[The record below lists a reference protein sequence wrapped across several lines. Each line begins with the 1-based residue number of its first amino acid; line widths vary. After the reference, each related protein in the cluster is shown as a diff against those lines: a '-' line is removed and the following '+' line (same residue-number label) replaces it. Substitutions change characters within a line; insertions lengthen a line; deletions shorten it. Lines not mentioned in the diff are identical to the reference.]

1 MNIQPPQEDN
11 QRPWLD
17 EHDACALIA
26 NVRKGGRPTH
36 GNVKRT
42 MAALSRMGHRTG
54 EVAGEGDGCGVLTD
68 LPRAIW
74 SRILARIGQPPEL
87 ANDPHFFVLHA
98 FLPQHNTD
106 GIVRR
111 ILEIA
116 ALRVMQVVY
125 SAPGDTRPEMLGPLA
140 RAQEPVFWQIAGS
153 VPGRDVR
160 DANTRLFEFQ
170 MEIERELPLHVVS
183 CSTHSAVY
191 KVRGH
196 VDTLYKYYPDLRNP
210 EYESTIA
217 IGHSRYSTNT
227 ETAFERVQP
236 FSLLGHNG
244 EINTI
249 ARLRQEAR
257 MLGAQLVEGG
267 SDSQDLNRLIEVL
280 IHRYGFTLLEA
291 LEVAFPPVPHEAS
304 ALTPEQSPL
313 YRRYRMGWGPFA
325 QGPAALVTRFGD
337 ECVFSVDALGLRPLW
352 FGETEKDYFFSSEQG
367 VVPLTENIRDPRPLS
382 PGEKIAL
389 TVHRG
394 SGVRVLEYRDVRQD
408 VLRRARALRPVK
420 SPELHPHAAP
430 VWTPPPAPGTGNLD
444 GWRSAAGWY
453 RADRDIAADMAE
465 KAADPIG
472 SLGYDGPL
480 AALST
485 DGPRN
490 LSEYFKEAVAV
501 VTNPSIDRER
511 ETEHFS
517 TESIVGPRPALHED
531 DPAGQIAPIPLQ
543 LPVLV
548 GGAFAG
554 EPLLAPDDLD
564 AVARKAGT
572 WTFENVLAAFNGH
585 VAVLDASLQPGETT
599 YSALERLAAAA
610 VDHAKR
616 GVRLLALDDALAFHD
631 GHGWLDHHLALAVV
645 DRALRLQTDHYG
657 RSLRRACGIIVRAA
671 GVRNLHDLILA
682 VALGADAVNPY
693 LLIETAVGRTG
704 EPSERAARLA
714 NLLSA
719 LEKGLQKVTSTM
731 GVHELRG
738 YGKTFGSIGLS
749 TPVAEIMGCVNY
761 AGSEARGL
769 TWAGLDADSA
779 ARAEFLGGK
788 GGRPLKETR
797 IYPHVY
803 KMAGQVAQGEVDYRG
818 LMDRLAELE
827 RSSPVALRHTLGFR
841 TNPDST
847 VDPDE
852 VDLGVGRHSLPF
864 VIASMSFGSQS
875 EIAFRAYAE
884 AAFRLDMY
892 SLNGEGGEIKDMLG
906 KYPHHRGQQIASG
919 RFGVNAELLNSSY
932 LLEIKVGQGAK
943 PGEGG
948 HLPGKK
954 VSAKV
959 AAARNANVGVDL
971 ISPSNNHDI
980 YSIED
985 LAQFIEELKTSNPR
999 VKVAV
1004 KIPVVPGIGVIA
1016 VGVAKANA
1024 DIINI
1029 TGYDGGT
1036 GAARQ
1041 HSLKY
1046 VGLPAEIGVVEAHAA
1061 LLRAGLRERVEIW
1074 CDGGMKSG
1082 TDVVKMVLLGANR
1095 VGFGTMAMVA
1105 IGCTICRKC
1114 QTDTCHVGITTQVE
1128 TREQAIA
1135 HGLKAF
1141 EPQVYEDAVDQ
1152 LVQLFG
1158 AIAQEAQLV
1167 TAQLGYTR
1175 LQDLV
1180 GRADLLDQACLT
1192 EQLDMTPLLQV
1203 APRPERPAVGRTIGR
1218 ALRRPRNHLTEI
1230 ISDLV
1235 VRAIEEEE
1243 DVITYE
1249 DSEAISIDRAVGT
1262 HLVGALVRRYGF
1274 ANGNALGHAGHDAA
1288 WRAGIAGGHDGHA
1301 VSAHSPH
1308 NHSQNGNK
1316 RPRTIRLNFNGSAV
1330 PGNGLAAFHG
1340 GDVEVVV
1347 EGGSQDGMGKCALG
1361 GRVAVLKGMN
1371 HKGVRIGG
1379 GVGKSFA
1386 YGAQRGQF
1394 FIQGSADSRAGV
1406 RLSGADLVIGGEI
1419 TERIRDED
1427 GFLASR
1433 ANVKGFAFEYM
1444 TAGRAVV
1451 LGDPGPWICSGM
1463 TGGVV
1468 YIRLRPELGFDEAAI
1483 KRRLAK
1489 GANVK
1494 VLPVGPSDEANLH
1507 DLLCAYREA
1516 LADANQHAEARRID
1530 DILMRWDKEFLRVVP
1545 ANLQVDQTI
1554 ATE

>member
-1 MNIQPPQEDN
+1 MPIMPPPEEN
-11 QRPWLD
+11 HRPYLM
-17 EHDACALIA
+17 ERDACALIA
-26 NVRKGGRPTH
+26 NVRKTAQPTH

-42 MAALSRMGHRTG
+42 LAALSRMGHRTG

-68 LPRAIW
+68 IPRIIW
-74 SRILARIGQPPEL
+74 RRMLIEEGHSGDLS
-87 ANDPHFFVLHA
+87 NDPNFFVLHL
-98 FLPQHNTD
+98 FLSPENTAETVAK
-106 GIVRR
+106 IEELAKLH
-111 ILEIA
+111 ILQIT
-116 ALRVMQVVY
+116 Y
-125 SAPGDTRPEMLGPLA
+125 SEAGQTRPEMLGPLA
-140 RAQEPVFWQIAGS
+140 RAQEPVFWQMAGFA
-153 VPGRDVR
+153 PGRDTR
-160 DANTRLFEFQ
+160 DANARLFDFQ
-170 MEIERELPLHVVS
+170 MHIERELVIHVVS
-183 CSTHSAVY
+183 CSTHSVVY

-196 VDTLYKYYPDLRNP
+196 VDTLYKYYPDLRDP
-210 EYESTIA
+210 EFQSAIT

-257 MLGAQLVEGG
+257 MLGTQLDRNG
-267 SDSQDLNRLIEVL
+267 SDSQDLNRLLEVL
-280 IHRYGFTLLEA
+280 IHTYGFTLLEA
-291 LEVAFPPVPHEAS
+291 MEIAFPPVPHEAL
-304 ALTPEQSPL
+304 ALPTETQAL

-325 QGPAALVTRFGD
+325 QGPAGIVSRFGD
-337 ECVFSVDALGLRPLW
+337 ECLFSVDAMGLRPLW

-367 VVPLTENIRDPRPLS
+367 VVPLEQDVRDPRPLA
-382 PGEKIAL
+382 PGEKVAL
-389 TVHRG
+389 SIHRG
-394 SGVRVLEYRDVRQD
+394 STVRIFNDVEVRGE
-408 VLRRARALRPVK
+408 VLRRARALKPVK
-420 SPELHPHAAP
+420 
-430 VWTPPPAPGTGNLD
+430 TPPTLTNAPAWIPPDAPGSAEA
-444 GWRSAAGWY
+444 WRAAVGWY
-453 RADRDIAADMAE
+453 RTDRDIAVEMAD

-480 AALST
+480 AALSN

-501 VTNPSIDRER
+501 VTNPAIDRER

-517 TESIVGPRPALHED
+517 TEAILGARPSLNSAEGED
-531 DPAGQIAPIPLQ
+531 EPAPIPLA
-543 LPVLV
+543 LPVLA
-548 GGAFAG
+548 GGQIAG
-554 EPLLAPDDLD
+554 DPLLDTGDYAK
-564 AVARKAGT
+564 AAGCAGT
-572 WTFENVLAAFNGH
+572 WLYEDVLAAFGER
-585 VAVLDASLQPGETT
+585 AVILSAARAPEETI
-599 YSALERLAAAA
+599 YSALERLSGEALAALEAGA
-610 VDHAKR
+610 Q
-616 GVRLLALDDALAFHD
+616 LIALDDGGMFLN
-631 GHGWLDHHLALAVV
+631 GCGWLDPHLALAVV
-645 DRALRLQTDHYG
+645 DRALRLKVDANG
-657 RSLRRACGIIVRAA
+657 RNCRRKAGIILRSAA
-671 GVRNLHDLILA
+671 IRNLHDVILA
-682 VALGADAVNPY
+682 VSLGADAVNPY
-693 LLIETAVGRTG
+693 MLIETAVMRSGTP
-704 EPSERAARLA
+704 EDRANRVVSLFT
-714 NLLSA
+714 A
-719 LEKGLQKVTSTM
+719 LEKGLQKITSTM

-738 YGKTFGSIGLS
+738 YGKTFASMGLS
-749 TPVAEIMGCVNY
+749 TPVAKLMGCVNY
-761 AGSEARGL
+761 AGTAERGV
-769 TWAGLDADSA
+769 TWAMLQRESENRTQILESKG
-779 ARAEFLGGK
+779 ARL
-788 GGRPLKETR
+788 PKETR
-797 IYPHVY
+797 IYPHIY
-803 KMAGQVAQGEVDYRG
+803 KMAGQVASGEVDYTG
-818 LMDRLAELE
+818 IMERLNEIE
-827 RSSPVALRHTLGFR
+827 RTTPVALRHTLDFAFD
-841 TNPDST
+841 PDSR
-847 VDPDE
+847 VDADE
-852 VDLGVGRHSLPF
+852 VELGVGHHSLPF
-864 VIASMSFGSQS
+864 IISSMSFGSQG

-884 AAFRLDMY
+884 AAFQLDMY

-919 RFGVNAELLNSSY
+919 RFGVNAELINSSY

-959 AAARNANVGVDL
+959 AAARNANIGVDL

-1061 LLRAGLRERVEIW
+1061 LLKAGLRDKVEIW

-1082 TDVVKMVLLGANR
+1082 TDVVKMILLGANR

-1114 QTDTCHVGITTQVE
+1114 QTDTCHVGITTQIE
-1128 TREQAIA
+1128 TKEQAIA

-1141 EPQVYEDAVDQ
+1141 EPQVYEDAVGQ
-1152 LVQLFG
+1152 LRHLFEAVG
-1158 AIAQEAQLV
+1158 AEAREI
-1167 TAQLGYTR
+1167 TARLGFAR

-1180 GRADLLDQACLT
+1180 GRADLLLQARMT
-1192 EQLDMTPLLQV
+1192 DQLDMTPLLAV
-1203 APRPERPAVGRTIGR
+1203 AASVERPHFSRTIGR

-1230 ISDLV
+1230 ISDMV
-1235 VRAIEEEE
+1235 SEAIESGE

-1249 DSEAISIDRAVGT
+1249 DAEASSIDRALGT
-1262 HLVGALVRRYGF
+1262 HLVGALVRRFGF
-1274 ANGNALGHAGHDAA
+1274 ANGLTLGA
-1288 WRAGIAGGHDGHA
+1288 RDG
-1301 VSAHSPH
+1301 VSFRRD
-1308 NHSQNGNK
+1308 QK
-1316 RPRTIRLNFNGSAV
+1316 RPESITLNFNSSAV

-1340 GDVEVVV
+1340 GDVTIVV
-1347 EGGSQDGMGKCALG
+1347 EGATQDGLGKCAFG
-1361 GRVAVLKGMN
+1361 GKVAILKGMN
-1371 HKGVRIGG
+1371 HKGVRVGG
-1379 GVGKSFA
+1379 SVGKSFA

-1394 FIQGSADSRAGV
+1394 IIQGNADSRAGV
-1406 RLSGADLVIGGEI
+1406 RLSGADLIIGGEI
-1419 TERIRDED
+1419 AEKIRDD
-1427 GFLASR
+1427 QGFIATR
-1433 ANVKGFAFEYM
+1433 ANLKGYAFEYM
-1444 TAGRAVV
+1444 TSGRALV

-1468 YIRLRPELGFDEAAI
+1468 YLRLRPEFGFDMAAI

-1494 VLPVGPSDEANLH
+1494 ILPTDRGDEQNLM

-1516 LADANQHAEARRID
+1516 LANANQPEAAARID
-1530 DILMRWDKEFLRVVP
+1530 EMLARWEKEFVKIVP
-1545 ANLQVDQTI
+1545 ASLQVDQSV

>member
-1 MNIQPPQEDN
+1 MTLKPPTEEN

-42 MAALSRMGHRTG
+42 MAALGRMGHRTG
-54 EVAGEGDGCGVLTD
+54 EVDGEGDGCGVLTD
-68 LPRAIW
+68 IPRIIW
-74 SRILARIGQPPEL
+74 GRQMESVGQRPEL
-87 ANDPHFFVLHA
+87 ASDPHFFVIHL
-98 FLPQHNTD
+98 FLPQQDTAS
-106 GIVRR
+106 IVDQ
-111 ILEIA
+111 ILERAKLSI
-116 ALRVMQVVY
+116 LQILY
-125 SAPGDTRPEMLGPLA
+125 NEPGQTRPEMLGPLA
-140 RAQEPVFWQIAGS
+140 RAQEPVFWQIAGYA
-153 VPGRDVR
+153 PGRDRR
-160 DANTRLFEFQ
+160 DANARLFEFQ
-170 MEIERELPLHVVS
+170 MEIERDFPIHVVS
-183 CSTHSAVY
+183 CSTHTVVY

-196 VDTLYKYYPDLRNP
+196 VDTLYKYYPDLRDP
-210 EYESTIA
+210 EFESSIT

-257 MLGAQLVEGG
+257 MLGGQLVHAG
-267 SDSQDLNRLIEVL
+267 SDSQDLNRLLEVL
-280 IHRYGFTLLEA
+280 IHQYGFTLLEA
-291 LEVAFPPVPHEAS
+291 MEIAFPPVPSEAE
-304 ALTPEQSPL
+304 ALTAEQQPL

-325 QGPAALVTRFGD
+325 QGPAGIVSRYGD

-352 FGETEKDYFFSSEQG
+352 FGETEKDFYFSSEQG
-367 VVPLTENIRDPRPLS
+367 VVPLDQNIRDPRPLA
-382 PGEKIAL
+382 PGEKVVL
-389 TVHRG
+389 NVHRG
-394 SGVRVLEYRDVRQD
+394 SAVRVLGDRELRQE
-408 VLRRARALRPVK
+408 VLSRARALKPVQQP
-420 SPELHPHAAP
+420 SAVELNSAP
-430 VWTPPPAPGTGNLD
+430 VWNPPAAPGNLET
-444 GWRSAAGWY
+444 WRAATGWY
-453 RADRDIAADMAE
+453 RTDRDIAIDMADNG
-465 KAADPIG
+465 ADPLG

-480 AALST
+480 AALSG

-490 LSEYFKEAVAV
+490 IAEFFKEAVAV
-501 VTNPSIDRER
+501 VTNPAIDRER

-517 TESIVGPRPALHED
+517 TEAVIGPRPALHEN
-531 DPAGQIAPIPLQ
+531 DPEGLVTPVTVR

-548 GGAFAG
+548 GGQIAG
-554 EPLLAPDDLD
+554 EPLLDWGDYAYAAD
-564 AVARKAGT
+564 KAGT
-572 WTFENVLAAFNGH
+572 LLLEDVIAMFGADVTRLSAAI
-585 VAVLDASLQPGETT
+585 QPDETVVT
-599 YSALERLAAAA
+599 ALERLIDDAVAA
-610 VDHAKR
+610 VKQ
-616 GVRLLALDDALAFHD
+616 GTRLIVLDDAEAFTNGCH
-631 GHGWLDHHLALAVV
+631 WLDHHLALAAV
-645 DRALRLQTDHYG
+645 DRALRLESDLYG
-657 RSLRRACGIIVRAA
+657 HNYRRMCGIVLRAA

-682 VALGADAVNPY
+682 VALGADAINPY
-693 LLIETAVGRTG
+693 LLIETAVGRNGTS
-704 EPSERAARLA
+704 EERAGRVVKLMT
-714 NLLSA
+714 A

-738 YGKTFGSIGLS
+738 YGKTFASIGL
-749 TPVAEIMGCVNY
+749 TYELADVMGCLNY
-761 AGSEARGL
+761 AGGDERGL
-769 TWAGLDADSA
+769 NWDRLLSESQERATLFSQP
-779 ARAEFLGGK
+779 ARL
-788 GGRPLKETR
+788 PKESR
-797 IYPHVY
+797 IYPHVW
-803 KMAGQVAQGEVDYRG
+803 KMAGQVAAGETDYTG
-818 LMDRLAELE
+818 IMNKLSEIE
-827 RSSPVALRHTLGFR
+827 RTTPVALRHTLDLKFD
-841 TNPDST
+841 PHSE
-847 VDPDE
+847 VDPAD
-852 VDLGVGRHSLPF
+852 VDLGIGMHSLPF
-864 VIASMSFGSQS
+864 VISSMSFGSQG
-875 EIAFRAYAE
+875 EVAFRAYAE
-884 AAFRLDMY
+884 AAYQLDMY

-919 RFGVNAELLNSSY
+919 RFGVNAELINSSY
-932 LLEIKVGQGAK
+932 LLEIKIGQGAK

-959 AAARNANVGVDL
+959 AAARNASLGVDL

-1004 KIPVVPGIGVIA
+1004 KLPVVPGIGVIA

-1061 LLRAGLRERVEIW
+1061 LLKAGLRDRVEIW

-1082 TDVVKMVLLGANR
+1082 TDVVKMILMGANR

-1114 QTDTCHVGITTQVE
+1114 QTDTCHVGITTQIE
-1128 TREQAIA
+1128 TKEQAVA

-1141 EPQVYEDAVDQ
+1141 EPQVYDEAVSQ
-1152 LVQLFG
+1152 LCQLFN
-1158 AIAQEAQLV
+1158 AIAQEARDI
-1167 TAQLGYTR
+1167 TARLGYSR

-1180 GRADLLDQACLT
+1180 GRADLLAQVRLRD
-1192 EQLDMTPLLQV
+1192 QLDMTPLLNV
-1203 APRPERPAVGRTIGR
+1203 AARSERPSQQKTVGRS
-1218 ALRRPRNHLTEI
+1218 LRRPRNALTET
-1230 ISDLV
+1230 ISNLV
-1235 VRAIEEEE
+1235 MEAIDSNEK
-1243 DVITYE
+1243 VINYE
-1249 DSEAISIDRAVGT
+1249 DSEVSSIDRALAT
-1262 HLVGALVRRYGF
+1262 HLVGALVRHYGF
-1274 ANGNALGHAGHDAA
+1274 ANGLALGAGKTGNF
-1288 WRAGIAGGHDGHA
+1288 R
-1301 VSAHSPH
+1301 H
-1308 NHSQNGNK
+1308 NMP
-1316 RPRTIRLNFNGSAV
+1316 RPQTIKLNFNSSVV

-1340 GDVEVVV
+1340 SDVNIVV
-1347 EGGSQDGMGKCALG
+1347 EGGAQDGLGKCSIG

-1371 HKGVRIGG
+1371 HKGVRVGG
-1379 GVGKSFA
+1379 SVGKSFA
-1386 YGAQRGQF
+1386 YGAQKGQF
-1394 FIQGSADSRAGV
+1394 IVQGEADSRAGV

-1419 TERIRDED
+1419 TEKVQDEL

-1433 ANVKGFAFEYM
+1433 ANIKGFAFEYM

-1451 LGDPGPWICSGM
+1451 MGDPGPWICSGM

-1483 KRRLAK
+1483 QRRLAH

-1494 VLPVGPSDEANLH
+1494 IAAIGPGDEGNLME
-1507 DLLCAYREA
+1507 LLCAYREA
-1516 LADANQHAEARRID
+1516 LIDANQHEEAAKID
-1530 DILMRWDKEFLRVVP
+1530 EILNRWDKEFVKVVP
-1545 ANLQVDQTI
+1545 ARQQVDQTI

>member
-1 MNIQPPQEDN
+1 MTTIIPPADEN
-11 QRPWLD
+11 RRPYLE

-42 MAALSRMGHRTG
+42 MAALARMGHRTG

-68 LPRAIW
+68 IPRLIW
-74 SRILARIGQPPEL
+74 TKTMHRIGQPGEL
-87 ANDPHFFVLHA
+87 ASDPHFFVAHL
-98 FLPQHNTD
+98 FLPQQNTEA
-106 GIVRR
+106 IVAR
-111 ILEIA
+111 IREIA
-116 ALRVMQVVY
+116 QLRVLQLIY
-125 SAPGDTRPEMLGPLA
+125 CAAGLSRNEYLGPMGK
-140 RAQEPVFWQIAGS
+140 AQEPVFWQLAGYA
-153 VPGRDVR
+153 PGRDVR
-160 DANTRLFEFQ
+160 DANARIFEFQ

-183 CSTHSAVY
+183 CSTHSVVY

-210 EYESTIA
+210 EFESVIA

-257 MLGAQLVEGG
+257 MLGTQLVESG
-267 SDSQDLNRLIEVL
+267 SDSQDLNRLLETL
-280 IHRYGFTLLEA
+280 IHRYGFTLAEA
-291 LEVAFPPVPHEAS
+291 MEIAFPPVPEESKPLPADIA
-304 ALTPEQSPL
+304 AL
-313 YRRYRMGWGPFA
+313 YKRYRLGWGPFA
-325 QGPAALVTRFGD
+325 QGPAGLVTRFGD
-337 ECVFSVDALGLRPLW
+337 ECVFSVDAMGLRPLW
-352 FGETEKDYFFSSEQG
+352 FGETEKDFYFSSEQG
-367 VVPLTENIRDPRPLS
+367 VLPMEQNVRDPRPLA
-382 PGEKIAL
+382 PGEKVVLSI
-389 TVHRG
+389 HRG
-394 SGVRVLEYRDVRQD
+394 SAVRVTTDRELRSE
-408 VLRRARALRPVK
+408 VLRRARVLAPIPEPKIPAQRPTWQ
-420 SPELHPHAAP
+420 AP
-430 VWTPPPAPGTGNLD
+430 QAPGGAPNLEA
-444 GWRSAAGWY
+444 WRAATGWY
-453 RADRDIAADMAE
+453 RTDRDIAVEMAD
-465 KAADPIG
+465 KGADPIG

-480 AALST
+480 ACLST

-501 VTNPSIDRER
+501 VTNPAIDRER

-517 TESIVGPRPALHED
+517 TDAVVGPRPYLHQN
-531 DPAGQIAPIPLQ
+531 DPKDVPAAFVLR

-548 GGAFAG
+548 GGQYAG
-554 EPLLAPDDLD
+554 DSLLDFGDYAKAAD
-564 AVARKAGT
+564 KAGT
-572 WTFENVLAAFNGH
+572 LMFEDALTAFGERA
-585 VAVLDASLQPGETT
+585 VALDMVIRNDEDVVT
-599 YSALERLAAAA
+599 ALERLHREALAA
-610 VDHAKR
+610 VEDGAK
-616 GVRLLALDDALAFHD
+616 LLVLDDANAFND
-631 GHGWLDHHLALAVV
+631 ENLWLDQHLALAVV
-645 DRALRLQTDHYG
+645 DRALRLHFDHDG
-657 RSLRRACGIIVRAA
+657 ENARRKTGLVVRAA
-671 GVRNLHDLILA
+671 GIRNLHDIILA

-693 LLIETAVGRTG
+693 LMIETAVGRSG
-704 EPSERAARLA
+704 NPEDRIERVVKLMTAI
-714 NLLSA
+714 
-719 LEKGLQKVTSTM
+719 EKGLQKITSTM

-738 YGKTFGSIGLS
+738 YGKTFGAIGLS
-749 TPVAEIMGCVNY
+749 RPVAEVMGCVNY
-761 AGSEARGL
+761 AGSEQHGL
-769 TWAGLDADSA
+769 TWQMITEDAKNRYQLLAS
-779 ARAEFLGGK
+779 K
-788 GGRPLKETR
+788 GVRLSKETR
-797 IYPHVY
+797 IYPHIY
-803 KMAGQVAQGEVDYRG
+803 KMAAQVAQGEVDYTG
-818 LMDRLAELE
+818 IMERLGEIE
-827 RSSPVALRHTLGFR
+827 RATPVALRHVLDFKADGR
-841 TNPDST
+841 ST
-847 VDPDE
+847 VHPDD
-852 VDLGVGRHSLPF
+852 VDLSVGHHSLPF
-864 VIASMSFGSQS
+864 VISSMSFGSQS

-906 KYPHHRGQQIASG
+906 KYPYHRGQQIASG
-919 RFGVNAELLNSSY
+919 RFGVNAELINSSY

-959 AAARNANVGVDL
+959 AAARNANIGVDL

-999 VKVAV
+999 AKVAV
-1004 KIPVVPGIGVIA
+1004 KLPVVPGIGVIA

-1024 DIINI
+1024 DIIEI

-1061 LLRAGLRERVEIW
+1061 LLKAGLRDRVEIW

-1114 QTDTCHVGITTQVE
+1114 QTDTCHVGIATQVE
-1128 TREQAIA
+1128 TKEQAIV

-1141 EPQVYEDAVDQ
+1141 EPQVYEDAVEQ
-1152 LVQLFG
+1152 LVSLFK
-1158 AIAQEAQLV
+1158 AIGQEAQEI
-1167 TAQLGYTR
+1167 TARLGYTR
-1175 LQDLV
+1175 LQDLI
-1180 GRADLLDQACLT
+1180 GRADLLQQARLLD
-1192 EQLDMTPLLQV
+1192 QLDMCPLLQV
-1203 APRPERPAVGRTIGR
+1203 APRPQRVSAGRTVGR

-1230 ISDLV
+1230 ISDMV
-1235 VRAIEEEE
+1235 VEAIEQGEE
-1243 DVITYE
+1243 VINYE
-1249 DSEAISIDRAVGT
+1249 DAEAMSIDRAVGT

-1274 ANGNALGHAGHDAA
+1274 ENG
-1288 WRAGIAGGHDGHA
+1288 RSIAGREVFRA
-1301 VSAHSPH
+1301 
-1308 NHSQNGNK
+1308 NSQK
-1316 RPRTIRLNFNGSAV
+1316 PRTIKLNFNGSTV

-1340 GDVEVVV
+1340 ADVEVLV
-1347 EGGSQDGMGKCALG
+1347 EGGAQDGLGKCAIG

-1371 HKGVRIGG
+1371 TKGVRVGG
-1379 GVGKSFA
+1379 SVGKSFA

-1394 FIQGSADSRAGV
+1394 IVQGNADSRAGV
-1406 RLSGADLVIGGEI
+1406 RLSGADLIIGGEI
-1419 TERIRDED
+1419 TEPVRDED
-1427 GFLASR
+1427 GFIATR
-1433 ANVKGFAFEYM
+1433 ANIKGYAFEYM
-1444 TAGRAVV
+1444 TAGRV
-1451 LGDPGPWICSGM
+1451 LVMGDPGPWICSGM
-1463 TGGVV
+1463 TGGTV
-1468 YIRLRPELGFDEAAI
+1468 YIRLRPEFGFDETAI

-1494 VLPVGPSDEANLH
+1494 LARVSESDGQHLY

-1530 DILMRWDKEFLRVVP
+1530 EIMARWEKEFVKVVP
-1545 ANLQVDQTI
+1545 ANQQVDQTI

>member
-1 MNIQPPQEDN
+1 MTGSLIPPTEEN
-11 QRPWLD
+11 ERPYLL

-26 NVRKGGRPTH
+26 NIRKGGRPTH

-42 MAALSRMGHRTG
+42 LAALARMGHRTG
-54 EVAGEGDGCGVLTD
+54 EVQGEGDGCGVLTD
-68 LPRAIW
+68 IPRTIW
-74 SRILARIGQPPEL
+74 TQIMQRIGQPSDL
-87 ANDPHFFVLHA
+87 ARDPHFFVAHL
-98 FLPQHNTD
+98 FLPQQDTEA
-106 GIVRR
+106 IVRR
-111 ILEIA
+111 IGEIA
-116 ALRVMQVVY
+116 QLRVLQIVY
-125 SAPGDTRPEMLGPLA
+125 SAYGQTRSEMLGPLA
-140 RAQEPVFWQIAGS
+140 RAQEPVFWQLAGYAPART
-153 VPGRDVR
+153 VQ
-160 DANTRLFEFQ
+160 DANARLFEFHL
-170 MEIERELPLHVVS
+170 EIERELPVHVVS
-183 CSTHSAVY
+183 CSTHSVVY

-210 EYESTIA
+210 EFESAIT

-257 MLGAQLVEGG
+257 MLGAQLVHGG
-267 SDSQDLNRLIEVL
+267 SDSQDLNRLLEVL
-280 IHRYGFTLLEA
+280 IHRYGFTLAEA
-291 LEVAFPPVPHEAS
+291 MEIAFPPVPHEAQ
-304 ALTPEQSPL
+304 ALPPEVATL

-325 QGPAALVTRFGD
+325 QGPAALVTRYGD

-367 VVPLTENIRDPRPLS
+367 VLPLEQNVRDPRPLA
-382 PGEKIAL
+382 PGEKVVLSI
-389 TVHRG
+389 HRG
-394 SGVRVLEYRDVRQD
+394 STVRVMSDSELRLE
-408 VLRRARALRPVK
+408 VLRRGRAL
-420 SPELHPHAAP
+420 AP
-430 VWTPPPAPGTGNLD
+430 VQSPAISHESPSWNPPTPPTDNLEA
-444 GWRSAAGWY
+444 WRAATGWY
-453 RADRDIAADMAE
+453 RSDRDIAVEMAD
-465 KAADPIG
+465 KGADPIG

-480 AALST
+480 AALSS
-485 DGPRN
+485 DGVRN
-490 LSEYFKEAVAV
+490 LAEYFKEAVAV
-501 VTNPSIDRER
+501 VTNPAIDRER

-517 TESIVGPRPALHED
+517 TEAIVGPRPSLHED
-531 DPAGQIAPIPLQ
+531 DPAGEVTPLVLR
-543 LPVLV
+543 LPVLA
-548 GGAFAG
+548 GGQYAG
-554 EPLLAPDDLD
+554 DALLDFGDYAEAAQRGGTLMYED
-564 AVARKAGT
+564 A
-572 WTFENVLAAFNGH
+572 LAAFGDRALTLELCLMPH
-585 VAVLDASLQPGETT
+585 ETVE
-599 YSALERLAAAA
+599 SALERLSEQAVQAAQG
-610 VDHAKR
+610 KI
-616 GVRLLALDDALAFHD
+616 RLIALDDRLAFRD
-631 GHGWLDHHLALAVV
+631 GNLWLDQHLALAAV
-645 DRALRLQTDHYG
+645 DRALRLAQDSRG
-657 RSLRRACGIIVRAA
+657 QNLRRKCGIVLRAA
-671 GVRNLHDLILA
+671 GIRNLHDLILA

-693 LLIETAVGRTG
+693 MLFETAVGRG
-704 EPSERAARLA
+704 GRPEERAERVVK
-714 NLLSA
+714 LLSA
-719 LEKGLQKVTSTM
+719 LEKGLQKITSTM

-749 TPVAEIMGCVNY
+749 TPVAEVMGCVNY
-761 AGSEARGL
+761 CGSAERGL
-769 TWAGLDADSA
+769 TWQMIYEEAQVRQSYIT
-779 ARAEFLGGK
+779 GK
-788 GGRPLKETR
+788 GARLPKETR
-797 IYPHVY
+797 IYPHIY
-803 KMAGQVAQGEVDYRG
+803 KMAQQVAQGEADYTG
-818 LMDRLAELE
+818 IMERLSEIE
-827 RSSPVALRHTLGFR
+827 RTTPVALRHTLDFKFD
-841 TNPDST
+841 PDSR
-847 VDPDE
+847 VSPED

-906 KYPHHRGQQIASG
+906 KYPYHRGQQIASG
-919 RFGVNAELLNSSY
+919 RFGVNAELINSSY
-932 LLEIKVGQGAK
+932 LLEIKIGQGAK

-959 AAARNANVGVDL
+959 AAARNANIGVDL

-999 VKVAV
+999 AKVAV
-1004 KIPVVPGIGVIA
+1004 KLPVVPGIGVIA

-1061 LLRAGLRERVEIW
+1061 LLKAGLRDRVEIW

-1082 TDVVKMVLLGANR
+1082 TDVVKMILLGANR

-1114 QTDTCHVGITTQVE
+1114 QTDTCHVGIATQVE
-1128 TREQAIA
+1128 TKEQAIA

-1141 EPQVYEDAVDQ
+1141 EPQVFEDAVEQ
-1152 LVQLFG
+1152 LVQLFT
-1158 AIAQEAQLV
+1158 AIGQEAQEI
-1167 TAQLGYTR
+1167 TARLGYTR

-1180 GRADLLDQACLT
+1180 GRADLLQQVRLC
-1192 EQLDMTPLLQV
+1192 ERLDMTPLLQV
-1203 APRPERPAVGRTIGR
+1203 APRPPRPSSQRTVGR
-1218 ALRRPRNHLTEI
+1218 ALRRPRNHLTEV
-1230 ISDLV
+1230 ISEMVLE
-1235 VRAIEEEE
+1235 ALEEGE

-1249 DSEAISIDRAVGT
+1249 DTEAMSIDRAVGT

-1274 ANGNALGHAGHDAA
+1274 ANG
-1288 WRAGIAGGHDGHA
+1288 RSIGGRE
-1301 VSAHSPH
+1301 VTRH
-1308 NHSQNGNK
+1308 NGARPK
-1316 RPRTIRLNFNGSAV
+1316 RIRLNFNGSTV

-1340 GDVEVVV
+1340 ADVEVLV
-1347 EGGSQDGMGKCALG
+1347 EGGTQDGLGKCAIG

-1371 HKGVRIGG
+1371 TKGVRIGG
-1379 GVGKSFA
+1379 SVGKSFA

-1394 FIQGSADSRAGV
+1394 FVQGNADSRAGV
-1406 RLSGADLVIGGEI
+1406 RLSGADVVIGGEL
-1419 TERIRDED
+1419 TEKLRDEQ
-1427 GFLASR
+1427 GFLATR
-1433 ANVKGFAFEYM
+1433 ANIKGFAFEYM

-1451 LGDPGPWICSGM
+1451 LGDPGPWMCSGM

-1468 YIRLRPELGFDEAAI
+1468 YVRLRPELGFDEAALR
-1483 KRRLAK
+1483 RRLAQ

-1494 VLPVGPSDEANLH
+1494 IMPVDASDAANLH
-1507 DLLCAYREA
+1507 DLLCGYREV
-1516 LADANQHAEARRID
+1516 LSDSNQHAEARRID
-1530 DILMRWDKEFLRVVP
+1530 EILNRWDKEFVKIVP
-1545 ANLQVDQTI
+1545 ANQQVDQTI

>member
-1 MNIQPPQEDN
+1 MSIIPPPEEND
-11 QRPWLD
+11 RPWLE

-26 NVRKGGRPTH
+26 NIRKAGRPTH
-36 GNVKRT
+36 GNLQRT
-42 MAALSRMGHRTG
+42 LAALGRMGHRTG

-68 LPRAIW
+68 IPRLIW
-74 SRILARIGQPPEL
+74 TKTMHAVGQPSEL
-87 ANDPHFFVLHA
+87 ANDPHFFVAHF
-98 FLPQHNTD
+98 FLPQQNTAD
-106 GIVRR
+106 IVEQ
-111 ILEIA
+111 ITHIA
-116 ALRVMQVVY
+116 QLRVLQIVY
-125 SAPGDTRPEMLGPLA
+125 SAPGLVRSEMLGPLA
-140 RAQEPVFWQIAGS
+140 RAQEPVFWQMAGYA
-153 VPGRDVR
+153 PGRDVR
-160 DANTRLFEFQ
+160 DANARLFEFQ
-170 MEIERELPLHVVS
+170 MQIERELPIHVMS
-183 CSTHSAVY
+183 CSTYSVVY

-196 VDTLYKYYPDLRNP
+196 VDTLYKYFPDLRNP
-210 EYESTIA
+210 EFETAIT

-257 MLGAQLVEGG
+257 MLGAQLVESG
-267 SDSQDLNRLIEVL
+267 SDSQDLNRLLETL
-280 IHRYGFTLLEA
+280 IHRYGFTLAEA
-291 LEVAFPPVPHEAS
+291 MEIAFPPVPHEAK
-304 ALTPEQSPL
+304 ALPPKIAAL

-325 QGPAALVTRFGD
+325 QGPAALVTRFAD
-337 ECVFSVDALGLRPLW
+337 ECVFSVDAMGLRPLW
-352 FGETEKDYFFSSEQG
+352 FGETEKDFFFSSEQG
-367 VVPLTENIRDPRPLS
+367 VLPLELNVRDPRPLA
-382 PGEKIAL
+382 PGEKVVL
-389 TVHRG
+389 SVHRG
-394 SGVRVLEYRDVRQD
+394 SAVRIMGQLDVHQE
-408 VLRRARALRPVK
+408 VQRRARALAAVSTPK
-420 SPELHPHAAP
+420 LPIGHPTWEAPHA
-430 VWTPPPAPGTGNLD
+430 PGESVNLD
-444 GWRSAAGWY
+444 AWRAATGWY
-453 RADRDIAADMAE
+453 RTDRDIAIEMAD
-465 KAADPIG
+465 KGADPIG

-480 AALST
+480 AALSA

-490 LSEYFKEAVAV
+490 LAEYFKEAVAV
-501 VTNPSIDRER
+501 VTNPAIDRER

-517 TESIVGPRPALHED
+517 TEAIVGPRPSLHEA
-531 DPAGQIAPIPLQ
+531 DPADQPGPVVLK
-543 LPVLV
+543 LPVLA
-548 GGAFAG
+548 GGQFAG
-554 EPLLAPDDLD
+554 DSLLDYADYRK
-564 AVARKAGT
+564 VAERVGSAMY
-572 WTFENVLAAFNGH
+572 EDVLAAFGQKA
-585 VAVLDASLQPGETT
+585 AVLSMAIQPEETVID
-599 YSALERLAAAA
+599 ALERLTADALSAVRDGAA
-610 VDHAKR
+610 
-616 GVRLLALDDALAFHD
+616 LIALDDAHAFRV
-631 GHGWLDHHLALAVV
+631 GHLWLDYHLALAAV
-645 DRALRLQTDHYG
+645 DRALRLNTDSAG
-657 RSLRRACGIIVRAA
+657 RNLRRKTGLIVRAA

-682 VALGADAVNPY
+682 VGLGADAVNPY
-693 LLIETAVGRTG
+693 LLIETAVTRAGR
-704 EPSERAARLA
+704 PDERAERVVKLFT
-714 NLLSA
+714 A

-738 YGKTFGSIGLS
+738 YGKTFASIGLS
-749 TPVAEIMGCVNY
+749 TPVAEVMGCVNY
-761 AGSEARGL
+761 AGTANRGV
-769 TWAGLDADSA
+769 TWESLLEESKGRMA
-779 ARAEFLGGK
+779 FFGK
-788 GGRPLKETR
+788 GARLPKETR
-797 IYPHVY
+797 IYPHIY
-803 KMAGQVAQGEVDYRG
+803 KMASQVAQGEVTYTG
-818 LMDRLAELE
+818 LMERLSEIE
-827 RSSPVALRHTLGFR
+827 RTTPVALRHTLDFR
-841 TNPDST
+841 F
-847 VDPDE
+847 DPRSQIDPSD
-852 VDLGVGRHSLPF
+852 VDLSVGRHSLPF
-864 VIASMSFGSQS
+864 IISSMSFGSQS
-875 EIAFRAYAE
+875 EVAFRAYAE

-906 KYPHHRGQQIASG
+906 KYPYHRGQQIASG
-919 RFGVNAELLNSSY
+919 RFGVNAELINSSY

-959 AAARNANVGVDL
+959 AAARNANIGVDL

-1061 LLRAGLRERVEIW
+1061 LLKAGLRDKVEIW

-1082 TDVVKMVLLGANR
+1082 TDAVKMVLLGADR

-1114 QTDTCHVGITTQVE
+1114 QTDTCHVGIATQIE
-1128 TREQAIA
+1128 TKEQAIA

-1141 EPQVYEDAVDQ
+1141 EPQVYEDAVNQ
-1152 LVQLFG
+1152 LVGLFG
-1158 AIAQEAQLV
+1158 AMAQEAQEV
-1167 TAQLGYTR
+1167 VARLGYTK

-1180 GRADLLDQACLT
+1180 GRADLLHQVRLH
-1192 EQLDMTPLLQV
+1192 EQVDMTPLLQV
-1203 APRPERPAVGRTIGR
+1203 APVPAKTVVGRTVGR

-1230 ISDLV
+1230 ISDMV
-1235 VRAIEEEE
+1235 IEAIEQGE
-1243 DVITYE
+1243 DVISYE
-1249 DSEAISIDRAVGT
+1249 DGDAMSIDRAVGT

-1274 ANGNALGHAGHDAA
+1274 ENG
-1288 WRAGIAGGHDGHA
+1288 RSIAGREVFRHGA
-1301 VSAHSPH
+1301 AQPS
-1308 NHSQNGNK
+1308 
-1316 RPRTIRLNFNGSAV
+1316 TIKLNFNGSTT

-1340 GDVEVVV
+1340 ANVDIVV
-1347 EGGSQDGMGKCALG
+1347 EGGTQDGLGKCAIG

-1371 HKGVRIGG
+1371 TKGVRVGG
-1379 GVGKSFA
+1379 SVGKSFA

-1394 FIQGSADSRAGV
+1394 LIQGNADSRAGV
-1406 RLSGADLVIGGEI
+1406 RLSGADIVIGGEI
-1419 TERIRDED
+1419 TEPLRDED
-1427 GFLASR
+1427 GFIACR
-1433 ANVKGFAFEYM
+1433 ANLKGFAFEYM
-1444 TAGRAVV
+1444 TSGRAVV

-1468 YIRLRPELGFDEAAI
+1468 YTRLRPEMGLDEAAI
-1483 KRRLAK
+1483 KRRLAQ

-1494 VLPVGPSDEANLH
+1494 VLPVGPEDEANLH

-1516 LADANQHAEARRID
+1516 LANANQHEEAQRID
-1530 DILMRWDKEFLRVVP
+1530 KILERWQKEFIRIVP